1 MTCFICRTQQVS
13 KLSEDLYG
21 MELHKNN
28 WFLSVVQRQGHSNLP
43 QLFDSYLDWKKS
55 FYVQTHL
62 ETQLISDSF
71 QDFFHPNSIK
81 KDLLDQDIFI
91 KILNCLLYSFIHLET
106 QHISGLFQEFFHT
119 NSIKKDLLDQDI
131 FIKILYCLLYSFIL
145 VYKVPK
151 CYWIKSRQVVK
162 KKAVFEADRVFVSH
176 IGAPGDCRGKIT
188 CIDDLY

>member
-21 MELHKNN
+21 MELHKKN
-28 WFLSVVQRQGHSNLP
+28 WFLSVQRQGHSNLL
-43 QLFDSYLDWKKS
+43 QLFDCYLDWKKVFTANIQKPYLS
-55 FYVQTHL
+55 LCF
-62 ETQLISDSF
+62 F
-71 QDFFHPNSIK
+71 KDFS
-81 KDLLDQDIFI
+81 
-91 KILNCLLYSFIHLET
+91 SA
-106 QHISGLFQEFFHT
+106 

-162 KKAVFEADRVFVSH
+162 RK
-176 IGAPGDCRGKIT
+176 
-188 CIDDLY
+188 LYLSQTNSSMRMTYLSRCGLRW

>member
-62 ETQLISDSF
+62 ETQHISDSF
-71 QDFFHPNSIK
+71 P
-81 KDLLDQDIFI
+81 
-91 KILNCLLYSFIHLET
+91 
-106 QHISGLFQEFFHT
+106 EFFHS
-119 NSIKKDLLDQDI
+119 NSMKKDLLDQDI

-162 KKAVFEADRVFVSH
+162 KKAVFETDRVFVSH
-176 IGAPGDCRGKIT
+176 IGAPGRLQRKNNMH
-188 CIDDLY
+188 

>member
-55 FYVQTHL
+55 FYGKHL
-62 ETQLISDSF
+62 ETQLIS
-71 QDFFHPNSIK
+71 
-81 KDLLDQDIFI
+81 
-91 KILNCLLYSFIHLET
+91 
-106 QHISGLFQEFFHT
+106 GLFQGFFHT
-119 NSIKKDLLDQDI
+119 NSMKKDLLYQDI
-131 FIKILYCLLYSFIL
+131 FIYCLLYSFIL

-162 KKAVFEADRVFVSH
+162 KKAVFESDRVFVSH
-176 IGAPGDCRGKIT
+176 IGAPADCRGKIT

>member
-55 FYVQTHL
+55 L
-62 ETQLISDSF
+62 EAQLIF
-71 QDFFHPNSIK
+71 
-81 KDLLDQDIFI
+81 
-91 KILNCLLYSFIHLET
+91 
-106 QHISGLFQEFFHT
+106 GLFQEFFHP

-162 KKAVFEADRVFVSH
+162 KKAVFESDRVFVSH
-176 IGAPGDCRGKIT
+176 IGALGRLQRKNNMH
-188 CIDDLY
+188 

>member
-71 QDFFHPNSIK
+71 HEFFHP
-81 KDLLDQDIFI
+81 
-91 KILNCLLYSFIHLET
+91 
-106 QHISGLFQEFFHT
+106 

-162 KKAVFEADRVFVSH
+162 KKAVFETDRVFVSH
-176 IGAPGDCRGKIT
+176 IGAPGLQRKNNMH
-188 CIDDLY
+188 

>member
-43 QLFDSYLDWKKS
+43 QLFDSYLDWKKG
-55 FYVQTHL
+55 FMCKHL
-62 ETQLISDSF
+62 ENSTNLWFIPRI
-71 QDFFHPNSIK
+71 FFHP
-81 KDLLDQDIFI
+81 
-91 KILNCLLYSFIHLET
+91 
-106 QHISGLFQEFFHT
+106 